1 MENTAF
7 IQDYKIPI
15 KHDGSVLISTG
26 KSRFEKKWKNKTM
39 QWSALVAKLHKPVVT
54 PETYAEYKKLPK
66 ADQDRIKDVGG
77 YVGGSLKG
85 GRRGAGTVDGR
96 QILTLDLDFAPVD
109 FFDDLE
115 LMSSFAACVYSTH
128 KHSSSTP
135 RYRLLIPLDRVVT
148 PEEYEAIARKIAE
161 DIGIDF
167 FDDTT
172 YQPSRLMYWPSV
184 SSDGEYVC
192 RYIDAPFLKADE
204 VLDRYP
210 DWRDASY
217 WPESSR
223 TSGIRKKLAE
233 KQGDPTQKKG
243 IIGAFCR
250 TYTVPEA
257 IEKFLPETYVKCAM
271 DDRYTYTCGS
281 TAAGLVIYEGGMFAY
296 SNHGTDPASGKL
308 CNAFDLV
315 RIHLFGDQDENSS
328 ETDSTK
334 LPSYKAMIEMASEDK
349 ETRLQLGAERRAS
362 ALEDF
367 NDDARDVKGVW
378 SELIVDKHGEPVN
391 CLKNVT
397 VILKL
402 DQSLRGIVYNQQSE
416 SLEIRKDMEVPWV
429 HPNRFWRDADDA
441 HLVGYLGDFYA
452 EFSQINI
459 KNAITRVA
467 DERAY
472 HPIREYLDNLPA
484 WDGVKRVD
492 TLLIDYL
499 GASDSSYVRA
509 VTAKTLIAAIARV
522 KQPGC
527 KFDNI
532 LVLNGPQGIGKSTLI
547 SKLGG
552 EWYSDSLSLND
563 TKDKTA
569 AEKLQGYWILEIGEL
584 AGMRKTDVETLKA
597 FISRQNDIYRGAY
610 GQRTYPHNRQCIF
623 IGTTNATD
631 GFLRDLSGNRRFW
644 PVDVCR
650 GKKAPW
656 SLSEAEIQ
664 QIWAEALERY
674 EKGEKD
680 LYLTGNELTEA
691 GVMQNN
697 ALESDPREGMVQEY
711 LDTLLPES
719 WYEWNLPR
727 RRAFI
732 QGSDFE
738 DEKGTRQR
746 MAVSC
751 GEIWYECFGRDKGA
765 ITRRDS
771 NEITAI
777 MKKIPGWEVAGKTKK
792 IAGYGS
798 VKHFL
803 RIADKN

>member
-1 MENTAF
+1 MNNTVP
-7 IQDYKIPI
+7 IQDYKAPI
-15 KHDGSVLISTG
+15 KYDGAVQISTG
-26 KSRFEKKWKNKTM
+26 KSRFEKKWKNKNM
-39 QWSALVAKLHKPVVT
+39 QWSALVAKLQRPVIT
-54 PETYAEYKKLPK
+54 PETYAEYKKMSK
-66 ADQDRIKDVGG
+66 ADQDNIKDVGG
-77 YVGGSLKG
+77 YVGGSLTG
-85 GRRGAGTVDGR
+85 GRRGATTVAGR

-109 FFDDLE
+109 YFDDLE
-115 LMSSFAACVYSTH
+115 LMSSYAACTYSTH
-128 KHSSSTP
+128 KHSASTP
-135 RYRLLIPLDRVVT
+135 RYRLLIPLDRVVSA
-148 PEEYEAIARKIAE
+148 EEYEAISRKIAE
-161 DIGIDF
+161 DIGIDY

-192 RYIDAPFLKADE
+192 RYIDAPFLCADA

-233 KQGDPTQKKG
+233 KQGDPTEKKG

-257 IEKFLPETYVKCAM
+257 IEKFLPETYVQCAM
-271 DDRYTYTCGS
+271 EDRYTYTGGS
-281 TAAGLVIYEGGMFAY
+281 TAAGLVIYEDGLFAY

-315 RIHLFGDQDENSS
+315 RIHLFGEQDDDVPPAAD
-328 ETDSTK
+328 TTK
-334 LPSYKAMIEMASEDK
+334 LPSYKAMMEMAVEDK
-349 ETRLQLGAERRAS
+349 DTKLRLGAEKREA
-362 ALEDF
+362 ALEEF
-367 NDDARDVKGVW
+367 GDDENVDVW
-378 SELIVDKHGEPVN
+378 ELLTVDKHGEPVN
-391 CLKNVT
+391 SLKNVT
-397 VILKL
+397 AILKH
-402 DQSLRGIVYNQQSE
+402 DSSLKGIVYNQQSE
-416 SLEIRKDMEVPWV
+416 SLEIRRDMDVPWA

-441 HLVGYLGDFYA
+441 HLVGYLGDNYA
-452 EFSQINI
+452 EFSQVNI

-472 HPIREYLDNLPA
+472 HPIREYLDTLPV

-499 GASDSSYVRA
+499 GAVDSAYVRA

-532 LVLNGPQGIGKSTLI
+532 LVLNGPQGVGKSTLI
-547 SKLGG
+547 AKLGG

-569 AEKLQGYWILEIGEL
+569 AEKLQGYWIMEIGEL

-610 GQRTYPHNRQCIF
+610 GQRTYPHNRQCVF

-631 GFLRDLSGNRRFW
+631 GFLRDITGNRRFW
-644 PVDVCR
+644 PVEVGQGR
-650 GKKAPW
+650 KAPW
-656 SLSEAEIQ
+656 GLTEGEIG

-674 EKGEKD
+674 EKGERD
-680 LYLTGNELTEA
+680 LYLKGKELEEA
-691 GVMQNN
+691 GIMQDN
-697 ALESDPREGMVQEY
+697 ALESDPREGMVREY
-711 LDTLLPES
+711 LDTLLPKN

-727 RRAFI
+727 RKAFI

-738 DEKGTRQR
+738 DEVGTEQR
-746 MAVSC
+746 MAVCCS
-751 GEIWYECFGRDKGA
+751 EIWYECFGKDKGN

-771 NEITAI
+771 QEIASI
-777 MKKIPGWEVAGKTKK
+777 MKKIPGWEPAGKAKR
-792 IAGYGS
+792 IAGYGV
-798 VKHFL
+798 VKCYQRL
-803 RIADKN
+803 

>member
-1 MENTAF
+1 MNEPAV
-7 IQDYKIPI
+7 IQNYKAPI
-15 KHDGSVLISTG
+15 KYDGNVQISTG
-26 KSRFEKKWKNKTM
+26 KSRFEKKWKNRTM
-39 QWSALVAKLHKPVVT
+39 LWSALVAKLQKPAIT
-54 PETYAEYKKLPK
+54 PESYTEYKKMSK
-66 ADQDRIKDVGG
+66 ADQDNVKDVGG
-77 YVGGSLKG
+77 YVGGSLTG
-85 GRRGAGTVDGR
+85 GRRGAGTVAGR

-109 FFDDLE
+109 YFDDLE
-115 LMSSFAACVYSTH
+115 LISSYAACTYSTH
-128 KHSSSTP
+128 KHSSATP
-135 RYRLLIPLDRVVT
+135 RYRLLIPMDRVVSAD
-148 PEEYEAIARKIAE
+148 EYEAIARKIAE
-161 DIGIDF
+161 DIGIDY

-192 RYIDAPFLKADE
+192 RYIDAPFLCADA

-210 DWRDASY
+210 DWKDASY

-233 KQGDPTQKKG
+233 KQGDPTEKKG
-243 IIGAFCR
+243 VIGAFCR

-257 IEKFLPETYVKCAM
+257 IDKFLSGIYVKCAAE
-271 DDRYTYTCGS
+271 DRYTYTGGS
-281 TAAGLVIYEGGMFAY
+281 TAAGLVIYEGGLFAY
-296 SNHGTDPASGKL
+296 SNHGTDPAGGKL

-315 RIHLFGDQDENSS
+315 RIHLYGEKDESTA
-328 ETDSTK
+328 ETDTTK
-334 LPSYKAMIEMASEDK
+334 LPSYKAMLGMASEDRD
-349 ETRLQLGAERRAS
+349 TRLQLGAEKREA

-367 NDDARDVKGVW
+367 ADDVDAW
-378 SELIVDKHGEPVN
+378 ELLTVDKHGEPVN
-391 CLKNVT
+391 SLRNVT
-397 VILKL
+397 AILKHDSNL
-402 DQSLRGIVYNQQSE
+402 KGIVYNQQSE
-416 SLEIRKDMEVPWV
+416 SLEIRSDQDVPWD
-429 HPNRFWRDADDA
+429 HPNKFWRDADDA
-441 HLVGYLGDFYA
+441 HLVGYLGDNYA

-459 KNAITRVA
+459 KNAVTRVA

-472 HPIREYLDNLPA
+472 HPIREYLDTLPV

-499 GASDSSYVRA
+499 GATDSAYTRA

-532 LVLNGPQGIGKSTLI
+532 LVLNGPQGVGKSTLI
-547 SKLGG
+547 AKLGG

-569 AEKLQGYWILEIGEL
+569 AEKLQGYWIMEIGEL

-610 GQRTYPHNRQCIF
+610 GQRTYPHNRQCVF

-631 GFLRDLSGNRRFW
+631 GFLRDLTGNRRFW
-644 PVDVCR
+644 PVDVER
-650 GKKAPW
+650 GQKAPW
-656 SLSEAEIQ
+656 SLTEADIR

-674 EKGEKD
+674 ENGERS
-680 LYLTGNELTEA
+680 LYLTGEELKEA
-691 GVMQNN
+691 GIKQDN
-697 ALESDPREGMVQEY
+697 ALESDPREGVVQEY
-711 LDTLLPES
+711 LDTLLPKN

-738 DEKGTRQR
+738 DEEGTEQR
-746 MAVSC
+746 VTVC
-751 GEIWYECFGRDKGA
+751 VQEIWYECFGKDKGS
-765 ITRRDS
+765 ISRKDS

-777 MKKIPGWEVAGKTKK
+777 MKKIPGWESTGKAKRA
-792 IAGYGS
+792 AGYGV
-798 VKHFL
+798 VKPYQ
-803 RIADKN
+803 RM

>member
-1 MENTAF
+1 MNNTAS
-7 IQDYKIPI
+7 IQDYRIPI
-15 KHDGSVLISTG
+15 KYDGSVQISTG
-26 KSRFEKKWKNKTM
+26 KSRFEKRWKNKTM
-39 QWSALVAKLHKPVVT
+39 DWSALVAKLQKPVIT
-54 PETYAEYKKLPK
+54 PESYAEYKKMSK
-66 ADQDRIKDVGG
+66 ADQDNIKDVGG
-77 YVGGSLKG
+77 YVGGSLTG
-85 GRRGAGTVDGR
+85 GRRSAATVAGR

-109 FFDDLE
+109 YFDDLE
-115 LMSSFAACVYSTH
+115 LMSPYAACTYTTH
-128 KHSSSTP
+128 KHSPATP
-135 RYRLLIPLDRVVT
+135 RFRLLIPLDRVVSAD
-148 PEEYEAIARKIAE
+148 EYEAIARKVAD
-161 DIGIDF
+161 DIGIDY

-184 SSDGEYVC
+184 SSDGKYIC
-192 RYIDAPFLKADE
+192 RYIDAPFLCADA

-210 DWRDASY
+210 DWKDASY

-223 TSGIRKKLAE
+223 ASGIRKKLAE
-233 KQGDPTQKKG
+233 KQGDPTEKKG
-243 IIGAFCR
+243 VIGAFCR

-257 IEKFLPETYVKCAM
+257 IEKFLPDIYLRCAAE
-271 DDRYTYTCGS
+271 DRYTYAGGS
-281 TAAGLVIYEGGMFAY
+281 TAAGLVIYENGLFAY

-315 RIHLFGDQDENSS
+315 RIHLFGEKDEDISG
-328 ETDSTK
+328 TDTTK
-334 LPSYKAMIEMASEDK
+334 LPSYKAMLDMATEDRDTK
-349 ETRLQLGAERRAS
+349 IQLGAEKRES
-362 ALEDF
+362 ALADFEEDE
-367 NDDARDVKGVW
+367 DIW
-378 SELIVDKHGEPVN
+378 PMLTVDKHGEPVN

-397 VILKL
+397 AILKHDPNL
-402 DQSLRGIVYNQQSE
+402 KGIVYNQQSE
-416 SLEIRKDMEVPWV
+416 SLEIRRDQEVPWC
-429 HPNRFWRDADDA
+429 HPSKFWRDADDA
-441 HLVGYLGDFYA
+441 HLVGYLGDNYA
-452 EFSQINI
+452 EFSQMNI
-459 KNAITRVA
+459 KNAVTRVA

-472 HPIREYLDNLPA
+472 HPIREYLDNLPV
-484 WDGVKRVD
+484 WDGIKRVD

-499 GASDSSYVRA
+499 GATDNSYVRT

-532 LVLNGPQGIGKSTLI
+532 LVLNGPQGVGKSTLI
-547 SKLGG
+547 AKLGG

-610 GQRTYPHNRQCIF
+610 GMRTYPHNRQCIF
-623 IGTTNATD
+623 IGTTNAAD
-631 GFLRDLSGNRRFW
+631 GFLRDITGNRRFW
-644 PVDVCR
+644 PVDVCKGR
-650 GKKAPW
+650 KAPW
-656 SLSEAEIQ
+656 GLTADEIS

-680 LYLTGNELTEA
+680 LYLTGGELAEA
-691 GVMQNN
+691 TNRQNS

-711 LDTLLPES
+711 LDTLLPKK

-738 DEKGTRQR
+738 DEEGTEKR
-746 MAVSC
+746 MAVC
-751 GEIWYECFGRDKGA
+751 CNEIWYECFGKDKGA
-765 ITRRDS
+765 ISRRDS

-777 MKKIPGWEVAGKTKK
+777 MKKIPGWEVAGNTKR

-798 VKHFL
+798 VKHFK
-803 RIADKN
+803 RIETKGCD